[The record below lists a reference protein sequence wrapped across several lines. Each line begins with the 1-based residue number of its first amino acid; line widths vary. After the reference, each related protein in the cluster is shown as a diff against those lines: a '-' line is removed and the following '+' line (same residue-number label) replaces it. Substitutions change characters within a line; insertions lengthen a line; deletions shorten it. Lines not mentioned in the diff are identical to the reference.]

1 MKMVKTKRRRDFIVN
16 PGTQIQT
23 NTRQTEKPKQHSF
36 FSLTCCRNKMYLK
49 QHVEIKVPVLSSAHC
64 HNITTPTHPEPSGHA
79 SKPTYCVSK
88 STKMKSEFV
97 VSLFGCFVITAVQP
111 FLFYSTFYWL
121 HCTSWG
127 FITVTWQLIISHHK
141 HVTHLWELNGSFC
154 TWLNV

>member
-23 NTRQTEKPKQHSF
+23 NTRQTDKPKQNSF

-49 QHVEIKVPVLSSAHC
+49 QHVEIKVVSHFLSCLVL
-64 HNITTPTHPEPSGHA
+64 HA

-121 HCTSWG
+121 HSTSWG